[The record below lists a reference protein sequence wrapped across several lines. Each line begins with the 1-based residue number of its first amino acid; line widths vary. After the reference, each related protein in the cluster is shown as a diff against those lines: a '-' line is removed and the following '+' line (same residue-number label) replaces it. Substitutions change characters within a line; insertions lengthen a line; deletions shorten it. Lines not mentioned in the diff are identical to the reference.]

1 MSAANDLL
9 AQHIIE
15 RMLADV
21 EVLEQVGALETDSA
35 STIRSQ
41 LHPLLSDEGSAVAST
56 ATAVSALR
64 ISAAAQKREAP
75 PPPTSA
81 SSAPKDLA
89 KALWAYPGED
99 SDELSFGV
107 NDTIVVTERTSSDW
121 WKGHVQGS
129 PAVVGLFPSNY
140 VEVIASSPAPARA
153 VPPAYRASVSSSS
166 SAVASS
172 EKSSSSAQASN
183 GERLSTI
190 GPPKWKPGVSRW
202 SSGAAQPERAVS
214 PYSTPAG
221 PSAPPPPVNPN
232 APTPE
237 DPAIA
242 QAKRD
247 RFKGIGNKVGDSAVR
262 GFGFG
267 LGAGMAGKIL

>member
-21 EVLEQVGALETDSA
+21 EVLEQVGALETHSA

-56 ATAVSALR
+56 AAAVSALS

-75 PPPTSA
+75 PRPTSA
-81 SSAPKDLA
+81 ASTPTDFA

-121 WKGHVQGS
+121 WKGHVQGI

-140 VEVIASSPAPARA
+140 VE
-153 VPPAYRASVSSSS
+153 
-166 SAVASS
+166 
-172 EKSSSSAQASN
+172 
-183 GERLSTI
+183 
-190 GPPKWKPGVSRW
+190 
-202 SSGAAQPERAVS
+202 
-214 PYSTPAG
+214 
-221 PSAPPPPVNPN
+221 
-232 APTPE
+232 
-237 DPAIA
+237 
-242 QAKRD
+242 
-247 RFKGIGNKVGDSAVR
+247 FKGIGNKVGDSAVR